1 MGDDQGEQTKHIKSW
16 KRRKRRREA
25 LHKMWQAVKDRRAE
39 APQGIGGGEGGED
52 IASTCLHH
60 PPPCLF

>member
-1 MGDDQGEQTKHIKSW
+1 MRDDQGEQTKHIKSW

-39 APQGIGGGEGGED
+39 TGVK
-52 IASTCLHH
+52 T
-60 PPPCLF
+60 